1 MPPWFQGA
9 ISEDGSEGPDLAAVV
24 LDATS
29 FFDLQ
34 KGEILGCIYFLR
46 NVHSFFTT
54 DLIEEE
60 LKSVDAVFMAKL
72 GLVVYALDANDMTIV
87 GEYSAKYTGPS
98 TQDLSALLLARKTGA
113 ILITRDGLLQDAANN
128 EGVNWDH
135 SIWVIEQ
142 MVIEKSLTSEEAVDA
157 VKTIVQRRPRF
168 KDGLKPER
176 VRGLTW
182 L

>member
-1 MPPWFQGA
+1 M
-9 ISEDGSEGPDLAAVV
+9 

-46 NVHSFFTT
+46 KVHSFFTT

-60 LKSVDAVFMAKL
+60 LMSVDSVFMGKL
-72 GLVVYALDANDMTIV
+72 GLVVCALDANDMTTV
-87 GEYSAKYTGPS
+87 REYSARYSGPS
-98 TQDLSALLLARKTGA
+98 AQDLSALLLARKTGA
-113 ILITRDGLLQDAANN
+113 ILITRDGLLQDAANK

-135 SIWVIEQ
+135 SMWVIEQ
-142 MVIEKSLTSEEAVDA
+142 MVIEKFLTPEEAVDA
-157 VKTIVQRRPRF
+157 VKAIVQRRPRF